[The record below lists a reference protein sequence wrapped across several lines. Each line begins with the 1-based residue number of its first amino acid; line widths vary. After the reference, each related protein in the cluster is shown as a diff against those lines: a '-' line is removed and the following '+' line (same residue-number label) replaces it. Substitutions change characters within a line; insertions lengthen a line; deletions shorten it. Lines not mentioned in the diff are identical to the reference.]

1 MGFISFIKNAAKTI
15 GSSVMNGAKYLGQH
29 IIQPVAGAVSKYAPY
44 VSSIAGALG
53 QPEIAAAA
61 NMAGKIASHIQKT
74 PGLPGADIKR
84 D

>member
-1 MGFISFIKNAAKTI
+1 MGFLSFVKNAAKTI
-15 GSSVMNGAKYLGQH
+15 GSNVMNGAKWIGQH
-29 IIQPVAGAVSKYAPY
+29 VVSPVAGFVSKAAPY

-61 NMAGKIASHIQKT
+61 NMAGKIANHIKKT
-74 PGLPGADIKR
+74 PGLPDADMKR